1 MSKITRSAQGQQC
14 QVRMPGICNGN
25 PETVVFAHYRL
36 AGSCG
41 TGIKPSDLLG
51 AYACSACHD
60 EADRRTTIL
69 DVETAHLYHAEGVLR
84 TQLLLNS
91 QHLIQIA

>member
-60 EADRRTTIL
+60 EADRRTRIL
-69 DVETAHLYHAEGVLR
+69 DAETAHLYHAEGVLR
-84 TQLLLNS
+84 THLLINS

>member
-1 MSKITRSAQGQQC
+1 MSKITRSARGQQC

-60 EADRRTTIL
+60 EADRRTRIL
-69 DVETAHLYHAEGVLR
+69 DAEIAHLYHAEGVLR
-84 TQLLLNS
+84 TQLLLNANN
-91 QHLIQIA
+91 LIQIN

>member
-1 MSKITRSAQGQQC
+1 M
-14 QVRMPGICNGN
+14 RMPGICNGN

-69 DVETAHLYHAEGVLR
+69 DVETANLYHAEGVLR

>member
-1 MSKITRSAQGQQC
+1 MSKITRSARGQQC
-14 QVRMPGICNGN
+14 QVCMPGICNGN
-25 PETVVFAHYRL
+25 SETVVFAHYRL

-60 EADRRTTIL
+60 EADRRKTIL

>member
-51 AYACSACHD
+51 AYACSACHN
-60 EADRRTTIL
+60 EADRRTRLINY
-69 DVETAHLYHAEGVLR
+69 ETARLYHAEGVLR
-84 TQLLLNS
+84 TQLILRKNNV
-91 QHLIQIA
+91 I

>member
-1 MSKITRSAQGQQC
+1 MSKITRSARGQQC

-25 PETVVFAHYRL
+25 SETVVFAHYRL

-41 TGIKPSDLLG
+41 TGIKPSNLLG

-60 EADRRTTIL
+60 EADRRTRIL
-69 DVETAHLYHAEGVLR
+69 DAEAAHLYHAEGVLR
-84 TQLLLNS
+84 TQLLLNR

>member
-1 MSKITRSAQGQQC
+1 MSKITQSARGQQC

-36 AGSCG
+36 TGSCR

-60 EADRRTTIL
+60 EADRRTRIL
-69 DVETAHLYHAEGVLR
+69 DAEAAHLYHAEGVLR
-84 TQLLLNS
+84 TQLLLNR